1 MCLTQDTPVNRQG
14 ATPLTEM
21 RPHSFAATVRKQSVL
36 PDRDHGRDIRMTRQ
50 PRIYY
55 AASLFNEAERSFN
68 REVVA
73 MIHKLGYSTW
83 FPQEDVGLLTDLV
96 DQLGMTLEEVRDHI
110 FALNIKEVQE
120 ADIVVFVL
128 DGRVPDEGACIEAG
142 IAWAMGKPIYAL
154 KTDIRGG
161 EAGGNNIMIDGI
173 VNAIA
178 KSVDELRELL
188 EPVHTV
194 VDLTGEDPV
203 VSIGHRHREH
213 DQTAAKPTPPS
224 SRE

>member
-1 MCLTQDTPVNRQG
+1 
-14 ATPLTEM
+14 
-21 RPHSFAATVRKQSVL
+21 
-36 PDRDHGRDIRMTRQ
+36 MTRQ

-55 AASLFNEAERSFN
+55 AASLFNEAERAFN

-73 MIHKLGYSTW
+73 MIHELGYSTW

-142 IAWAMGKPIYAL
+142 IAWAMRKPIYGL

-161 EAGGNNIMIDGI
+161 EPGGNNIMIDGI
-173 VNAIA
+173 VNTIA
-178 KSVDELRELL
+178 ESVDELRELL

-194 VDLTGEDPV
+194 VDLTGEEPV
-203 VSIGHRHREH
+203 VSIGHGHREVGR
-213 DQTAAKPTPPS
+213 TAAKPTPPG